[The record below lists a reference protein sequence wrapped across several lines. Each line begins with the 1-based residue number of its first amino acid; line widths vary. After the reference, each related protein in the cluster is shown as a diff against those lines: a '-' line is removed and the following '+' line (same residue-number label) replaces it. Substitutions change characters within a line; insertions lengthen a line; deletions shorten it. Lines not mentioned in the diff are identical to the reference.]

1 MPGSTFLQ
9 VSADMTVAVDVPDR
23 HGHHYVANG

>member
-1 MPGSTFLQ
+1 
-9 VSADMTVAVDVPDR
+9 MTVAVDVPDR